1 MVNLGAN
8 AVKFTAKDKK
18 VVLKCDMLGQDD
30 ESMLVRFVLEDEGIG
45 IKESNRQCIFEAF
58 NQGGRSTDAFYGGTG
73 LGLAIVKHIVA
84 QHGASIS
91 LESQA
96 GKGTEI
102 RVEFSDALKQQ
113 MEERAENV

>member
-18 VVLKCDMLGQDD
+18 VVLKCDMLEQDD
-30 ESMLVRFVLEDEGIG
+30 ESMLLRFVLEDEGIG

-73 LGLAIVKHIVA
+73 LGLAISQKLAHMMGSEIKLVSTFGSAVA
-84 QHGASIS
+84 SGLICVLPRPLFA
-91 LESQA
+91 A
-96 GKGTEI
+96 N
-102 RVEFSDALKQQ
+102 AC
-113 MEERAENV
+113 N